1 MNKNVSSR
9 SYGLL
14 SRLYEE
20 DKRFFTLSEALE
32 ILRSSRPEA
41 VRRLLSDM
49 VKRGL
54 ILRLKNGLYN
64 LIPYE
69 VNSKEYFPNWHLTGE
84 ALAQPH
90 KHYIGFYSAL
100 DIHGLIT
107 QPSMTEYIVTE
118 RQILPKH
125 QTINNIRFEFVTLR
139 PELLFGYKKT
149 WIDDFNKVYC
159 SDLEKTIID
168 CVYMPY
174 YAGGIPEIVKAIH
187 KSIDNLSGEK
197 LIEYIQRFNVQAVS
211 KRLGFLLQNI
221 ETDKFGGLLNEL
233 NSKITNSSILLDPS
247 LPKRGKYNSRWKIID
262 NVGIDTALKSI
273 WT

>member
-9 SYGLL
+9 SYQLL

-20 DKRFFTLSEALE
+20 DKRFFTLSEAME
-32 ILRSSRPEA
+32 ILSSSRPEA

-69 VNSKEYFPNWHLTGE
+69 VSSKEYFPNWHLTGE
-84 ALAQPH
+84 ALAQPY

-118 RQILPKH
+118 KQILPKH
-125 QTINNIRFEFVTLR
+125 QTINNIRFEFITLK

-149 WIDDFNKVYC
+149 WIDDFNRVYC
-159 SDLEKTIID
+159 SDLEKTILD
-168 CVYMPY
+168 CVYMPFY
-174 YAGGIPEIVKAIH
+174 GGGMTEIVKAIY
-187 KSIDNLSGEK
+187 KSTDNLNVEI
-197 LIEYIQRFNVQAVS
+197 LHEYIKRFHVQAVS
-211 KRLGFLLQNI
+211 KRLGFILENMGA
-221 ETDKFGGLLNEL
+221 KFTGLLDEL
-233 NSKITNSSILLDPS
+233 NREITSSSVLLDPS
-247 LPKRGKYNSRWKIID
+247 LPQKGKYNSRWKIID
-262 NVGIDTALKSI
+262 NAGIETALKSI